1 MGRARP
7 RADRPASRVAPAR
20 PGPQKPWG
28 PCVARRGTTGWRQQ
42 LGILR
47 APASVL
53 LARVETMEFLLACAI
68 GVVGYWL
75 GRRGAEER
83 GRAAGYQAAR
93 NGAAVVFIGSALQR
107 RLFTVAD
114 LVDVLGRG
122 AEITAEAIRYVRAQ
136 ERANEEFQAVLWSDV
151 GRPPQ
156 HAPRPWLARD
166 PDASPRATPGGVR
179 EICLELLE
187 GHLDPRV
194 FRAELLRRSRAVTFA
209 GERALALCFSRPV
222 VVGFLGGTPAGDEIR
237 RLCDEYSWGSWGD
250 AEFRLVQLVGKLGVE
265 KDAAAHL
272 ERLAQS
278 PGMWGRH
285 LEIW

>member
-1 MGRARP
+1 
-7 RADRPASRVAPAR
+7 
-20 PGPQKPWG
+20 
-28 PCVARRGTTGWRQQ
+28 
-42 LGILR
+42 
-47 APASVL
+47 
-53 LARVETMEFLLACAI
+53 MEFLIACAI

-136 ERANEEFQAVLWSDV
+136 ERADDDFQAVLWADS
-151 GRPPQ
+151 GQPPQ
-156 HAPRPWLARD
+156 RTPGPWLARD

-187 GHLDPRV
+187 GHLDRHA

-209 GERALALCFSRPV
+209 GSRALALCFSSPIV
-222 VVGFLGGTPAGDEIR
+222 SGFLHGTPPGDEIR
-237 RLCDEYSWGSWGD
+237 RLCDEYSGGNWGD
-250 AEFRLVQLVGKLGVE
+250 AEFRLVQRVGELGVE
-265 KDAAAHL
+265 KDVAAHL
-272 ERLAQS
+272 ERLVQS
-278 PGMWGRH
+278 PGLWGRH
-285 LEIW
+285 LQIW